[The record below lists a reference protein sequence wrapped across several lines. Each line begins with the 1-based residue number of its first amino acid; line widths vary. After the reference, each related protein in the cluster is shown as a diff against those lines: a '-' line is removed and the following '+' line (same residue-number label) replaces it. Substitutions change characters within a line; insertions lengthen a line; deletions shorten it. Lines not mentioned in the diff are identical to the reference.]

1 MIRVIETI
9 DNDIEN
15 KMTLV
20 LKENDSKVDVDLI
33 NDWFSTTLAG
43 LDDNIVFDDINYD
56 DLDNVTASYYYTD
69 DNNDSIYLGEWDINY
84 NDMINTSNVD
94 RVKILDNISAEVEAS
109 ASGIIDYMN
118 LDD

>member
-1 MIRVIETI
+1 MIRIIESI

-15 KMTLV
+15 KMTLE

-56 DLDNVTASYYYTD
+56 DLNNVTANYYYSNND
-69 DNNDSIYLGEWDINY
+69 DNIYLGEWNINY
-84 NDMINTSNVD
+84 NDMINMSDVD

-109 ASGIIDYMN
+109 ASGIIDDN
-118 LDD
+118 LDN

>member
-1 MIRVIETI
+1 MIRIIESI

-15 KMTLV
+15 KMTLE
-20 LKENDSKVDVDLI
+20 LKENDSKVDIDLI

-56 DLDNVTASYYYTD
+56 DLNNVTTNYYYSDND
-69 DNNDSIYLGEWDINY
+69 DNIYLGEWDINY
-84 NDMINTSNVD
+84 NDMINMSDVD

-109 ASGIIDYMN
+109 ASGIIDDIN

>member
-1 MIRVIETI
+1 MIRIIESI

-15 KMTLV
+15 KMTLE

-43 LDDNIVFDDINYD
+43 LDDNIIFDDINYD
-56 DLDNVTASYYYTD
+56 DLNNVTANYYYYSDND
-69 DNNDSIYLGEWDINY
+69 DNIYLGEWDINY
-84 NDMINTSNVD
+84 NDMINMSDVD

-109 ASGIIDYMN
+109 ASGIIDDN
-118 LDD
+118 LDN

>member
-15 KMTLV
+15 KMKLE
-20 LKENDSKVDVDLI
+20 LKENDSKVDVNLI
-33 NDWFSTTLAG
+33 IDWFSTTLAG
-43 LDDNIVFDDINYD
+43 LDDNIAVDDINYD
-56 DLDNVTASYYYTD
+56 DLNSVTANYYYYVD
-69 DNNDSIYLGEWDINY
+69 GDSIYLGEWDINY
-84 NDMINTSNVD
+84 NDMINMSDVD
-94 RVKILDNISAEVEAS
+94 RVKILDDISAEVEAS